1 MKKLIAVMLSIVMI
15 ACLAVPAFAAK
26 KTAKNYVLLGD
37 SIAVGEG
44 IANPREANYGRM
56 VANTN
61 GYNYANYAISGSMS
75 SDMLRRLDSPDVAAA
90 VKKADIISISIGGND
105 FLRNNLFFLLI
116 TIMAGNMSMVN
127 DIVDSFYEQFCKIIE
142 RIKKLNPKALI
153 LMQTLYNP
161 WRLQGIAGI
170 YQKGVDALNASYRRY
185 LKEHPGAYEIVDVGA
200 AFAASGDDL
209 IAIDTIHPNAKGNIL
224 IAKTILKKLNAL
236 GYEGKTEPVIKHEP
250 LDKVSSNPMDYYKM
264 ALYYIGLVAL

>member
-1 MKKLIAVMLSIVMI
+1 
-15 ACLAVPAFAAK
+15 
-26 KTAKNYVLLGD
+26 
-37 SIAVGEG
+37 
-44 IANPREANYGRM
+44 
-56 VANTN
+56 
-61 GYNYANYAISGSMS
+61 
-75 SDMLRRLDSPDVAAA
+75 
-90 VKKADIISISIGGND
+90 
-105 FLRNNLFFLLI
+105 
-116 TIMAGNMSMVN
+116 MAGNMSMVN

-170 YQKGVDALNASYRRY
+170 YQKGVDALNASYRKY

-200 AFAASGDDL
+200 AFASSGDDL

-224 IAKTILKKLNAL
+224 IAKTILKKLNSL